1 MDQAA
6 DFGIAHWGLTLK
18 DSVLVTGGAGFIG
31 SRVARKLLSLGHPV
45 SILDN
50 FSPQIHG
57 ENASLPAGLRGD
69 VRLFRGDVR
78 DFDLCGKALEGQQ
91 VLVHLAA
98 ETGTGQ
104 SMYQVRHY
112 TEVNIGATAGLME
125 LLVTGKYPIHNVVVA
140 SSRAVYGE
148 GAARCLEH
156 GIVFPE
162 ARTRKAMEAGEFEP
176 KCPFCENATSMAT
189 TSEETPLRPSSL
201 YGLTKQVQE
210 QMVLMYA
217 ATLGINGFALRYQ
230 NVYGPG
236 QSLKNPY
243 TGILAIF
250 SNQARSNEPIYIF
263 EDGKESRD
271 FVYVDDVVEATVRA
285 VEAPLQ
291 KPVSLNVGTGVPVT
305 VNEVVR
311 QTLRHFSSGSEVT
324 VTGAFR
330 EGDIRH
336 NCASTER
343 LKATLGFVPGW
354 KFEDGLREFLNWAGG
369 ERLEERNYEKS
380 LAELREKGL
389 MHG

>member
-1 MDQAA
+1 M
-6 DFGIAHWGLTLK
+6 I
-18 DSVLVTGGAGFIG
+18 TGGAGFIG
-31 SRVARKLLSLGHPV
+31 TRVARRLLRDGFEV
-45 SILDN
+45 SVLDN

-57 ENASLPAGLRGD
+57 DSTKLPEDLRGVVRLYRGD
-69 VRLFRGDVR
+69 VRNR
-78 DFDLCGKALEGQQ
+78 DLCTKAMADAQ

-104 SMYQVRHY
+104 SMYQVQHY

-125 LLVTGKYPIHNVVVA
+125 LLLASKHDLRSMVVA

-148 GAARCLEH
+148 GAAVCPEH
-156 GIVFPE
+156 GTVYSK
-162 ARTRKAMEAGEFEP
+162 ARSRAAMEAGQFEP
-176 KCPFCENATSMAT
+176 QCPVCKRPTTMAVT
-189 TSEETPLRPSSL
+189 TEDAPFRPSSL

-210 QMVLMYA
+210 QLVLMYA
-217 ATLGINGFALRYQ
+217 KTLGINGFGLRYQ

-250 SNQARSNEPIYIF
+250 SNQARASEPIYIF

-271 FVYVDDVVEATVRA
+271 FVYVDDVVEATVRC
-285 VEAPLQ
+285 VIAPAME
-291 KPVSLNVGTGVPVT
+291 PIALNVGTGTAVS
-305 VNEVVR
+305 VNEVVENI
-311 QTLRHFSSGSEVT
+311 LSYFKSGSKVS

-336 NCASTER
+336 NCASTALLEQ
-343 LKATLGFVPGW
+343 TLGFVPSL
-354 KFEDGLREFLNWAGG
+354 KFADGLREFLSWAEQQALGAMTY
-369 ERLEERNYEKS
+369 ERS
-380 LAELREKGL
+380 LQELRTKGL

>member
-1 MDQAA
+1 M
-6 DFGIAHWGLTLK
+6 K
-18 DSVLVTGGAGFIG
+18 DRVLITGGAGFIG
-31 SRVARKLLSLGHPV
+31 TRVARRLLRDGFEV
-45 SILDN
+45 SVLDN

-57 ENASLPAGLRGD
+57 DSTKLPEDLRGVVRLYRGD
-69 VRLFRGDVR
+69 VRNR
-78 DFDLCGKALEGQQ
+78 DLCTKAMADAQ

-104 SMYQVRHY
+104 SMYQVQHY

-125 LLVTGKYPIHNVVVA
+125 LLLASKHDLRSMVVA

-148 GAARCLEH
+148 GAAVCPEH
-156 GIVFPE
+156 GTVYSK
-162 ARTRKAMEAGEFEP
+162 ARSRAAMEAGQFEP
-176 KCPFCENATSMAT
+176 QCPVCKRPTTMAVT
-189 TSEETPLRPSSL
+189 TEDAPFRPSSL

-210 QMVLMYA
+210 QLVLMYA
-217 ATLGINGFALRYQ
+217 KTLGINGFGLRYQ

-250 SNQARSNEPIYIF
+250 SNQARASEPIYIF

-271 FVYVDDVVEATVRA
+271 FVYVDDVVEATVRC
-285 VEAPLQ
+285 VIAPAME
-291 KPVSLNVGTGVPVT
+291 PIALNVGTGTAVS
-305 VNEVVR
+305 VNEVVENI
-311 QTLRHFSSGSEVT
+311 LSYFKSGSKVS

-336 NCASTER
+336 NCASTALLEQ
-343 LKATLGFVPGW
+343 TLGFVPSL
-354 KFEDGLREFLNWAGG
+354 KFADGLREFLSWVEQQALGAMTY
-369 ERLEERNYEKS
+369 ERS
-380 LAELREKGL
+380 LQELRTKGL